1 MRLEQVH
8 PAFFWNRG
16 PAALEWSFARAW
28 RKLER
33 PEPHWGIVQELTAYS
48 TVVVTMSLALARPRI
63 KPLGLRIGPGAA
75 AVLGVAA
82 MLLCGAVGVSALGEA
97 FTTLWRPLLTVLAIM
112 VITRVAHIL
121 GLLDYLAGWL
131 ERCTV
136 PRLTES
142 GWESAPGL
150 AYATVFVTS
159 CVTAAALN
167 NDAAVLLLTPI
178 VLAVVRRRYPGHP
191 HLIVP
196 FAFAVFLGA
205 GVAPLVTS
213 NPINLVVADIAGIG
227 FNAYAVR
234 MIPVAVAGWAVSF
247 AVLWL
252 IFRQKLAPVSVPEPA
267 VRAGRNRGLSGPAGQ
282 ALVLL
287 VTALAAYPVM
297 SYFDGPL
304 WLVAICCAGLGVL
317 LCSRNR
323 IASPVEVFRSVS
335 WEILLFL
342 FCVFV
347 IVLGLRNVGLVDQV
361 AEVYRWGGASRV
373 GQIATVGIT
382 SALGSAAINNHPM
395 AILNA
400 LALDRLSDVEAH
412 HFLAALVGGDLGPRL
427 LPTGS
432 LAGLLWLESLRR
444 AGVHVSVRQFC
455 LVGVAVT
462 LPALAVSLVVLLVV

>member
-1 MRLEQVH
+1 M
-8 PAFFWNRG
+8 
-16 PAALEWSFARAW
+16 
-28 RKLER
+28 
-33 PEPHWGIVQELTAYS
+33 QELTAYS

-63 KPLGLRIGPGAA
+63 KTLGVRVGPGAA

-82 MLLCGAVGVSALGEA
+82 MLLCGAVGLSALAEA
-97 FTTLWRPLLTVLAIM
+97 VATLWRPLLTVFAIM

-121 GLLDYLAGWL
+121 GLLDDMARLL
-131 ERCTV
+131 ERCTA
-136 PRLTES
+136 PRLTAA
-142 GWESAPGL
+142 GWQSAPAR
-150 AYATVFVTS
+150 AYVTVFVTS
-159 CVTAAALN
+159 CITAAALN

-178 VLAVVRRRYPGHP
+178 VLAVVRRRFSGQG

-234 MIPVAVAGWAVSF
+234 MIPVAVAGWLASL

-252 IFRQKLAPVSVPEPA
+252 IFRRKLAPVAIPEPA
-267 VRAGRNRGLSGPAGQ
+267 LSSAPRARGLSGPAAQ

-287 VTALAAYPVM
+287 ATTLAAYPLM

-304 WLVAICCAGLGVL
+304 WLVAISCAALGVL
-317 LCSRNR
+317 LCSRQR
-323 IASPVEVFRSVS
+323 MASPVEVVRSVS

-347 IVLGLRNVGLVDQV
+347 IVLGLRNVGLVDQI
-361 AEVYRWGGASRV
+361 ADVYRWGGAGRI
-373 GQIATVGIT
+373 GQVATVGIA

-462 LPALAVSLVVLLVV
+462 VPALVVSLVVLLVV

>member
-1 MRLEQVH
+1 L
-8 PAFFWNRG
+8 RG
-16 PAALEWSFARAW
+16 VGGNS
-28 RKLER
+28 ER
-33 PEPHWGIVQELTAYS
+33 PQRYWGFVQELTAYS

-63 KPLGLRIGPGAA
+63 KPLGVRVGPGAA

-82 MLLCGAVGVSALGEA
+82 MLLCGAVGMSALGEA
-97 FTTLWRPLLTVLAIM
+97 FITLWQPLLTVFAIM

-121 GLLDYLAGWL
+121 GLLDYLAGLL

-136 PRLTES
+136 PRLTAA
-142 GWESAPGL
+142 GWESAPGR

-159 CVTAAALN
+159 CITAAALN

-178 VLAVVRRRYPGHP
+178 VLAVVRRRYPGHG

-234 MIPVAVAGWAVSF
+234 MIPVAVAGWAASF

-252 IFRQKLAPVSVPEPA
+252 IFRRKLAPVAVPEPA
-267 VRAGRNRGLSGPAGQ
+267 ARPPGRVRGLSGPAGQ

-287 VTALAAYPVM
+287 ATALAAYPVM

-304 WLVAICCAGLGVL
+304 WLVAISCAALGVL
-317 LCSRNR
+317 LCSRQR
-323 IASPVEVFRSVS
+323 MASPAEVFRSVS

-347 IVLGLRNVGLVDQV
+347 IVLGLRNVGLVDQI
-361 AEVYRWGGASRV
+361 AEVYRWGGASRI
-373 GQIATVGIT
+373 GQVATVGLA

-400 LALDRLSDVEAH
+400 LALERLSDVEAH

-462 LPALAVSLVVLLVV
+462 VPALAVSLLVLLLV